1 MRTEVTV
8 SACQHLP
15 SVALAKQS
23 FPYVLA
29 GSVIARSLTV
39 CVNQKHG
46 MVLFKTA
53 MPRFFIN
60 SQLTGK
66 STACMDEDSICATG
80 GSFHVM
86 SDGLGVRP
94 GAGRRWDWW
103 RLRGGPGSKMN
114 TP

>member
-1 MRTEVTV
+1 MRNEVTV

-39 CVNQKHG
+39 CVDQKHG
-46 MVLFKTA
+46 MALFKTA
-53 MPRFFIN
+53 MPRFFID

-66 STACMDEDSICATG
+66 SAACMNEG
-80 GSFHVM
+80 
-86 SDGLGVRP
+86 
-94 GAGRRWDWW
+94 
-103 RLRGGPGSKMN
+103 
-114 TP
+114 

>member
-1 MRTEVTV
+1 MRNEVTV

-39 CVNQKHG
+39 CVDQKHG
-46 MVLFKTA
+46 MTLFKTA
-53 MPRFFIN
+53 MPRFFID

-66 STACMDEDSICATG
+66 SAACMEEGSICATG
-80 GSFHVM
+80 GSFHVV
-86 SDGLGVRP
+86 DDQLGMRP
-94 GAGRRWDWW
+94 GAGRR
-103 RLRGGPGSKMN
+103 
-114 TP
+114 

>member
-1 MRTEVTV
+1 MRNEVTV

-39 CVNQKHG
+39 CVWTKKHG
-46 MVLFKTA
+46 MTLFITGNA
-53 MPRFFIN
+53 SVFSS

-66 STACMDEDSICATG
+66 SAACMDGRLNLRTRRK
-80 GSFHVM
+80 FYVVNNQ
-86 SDGLGVRP
+86 LGKRSS
-94 GAGRRWDWW
+94 AERRWIW
-103 RLRGGPGSKMN
+103 
-114 TP
+114 